1 MLVLARHIQV
11 YPKPRMKTIGA
22 SVLAEEDAMKL
33 LTCLLVLISPIM
45 LGACNTVRGFG
56 QDLSAAGRSLS
67 SAADTIMGSE
77 PAPAVTQLPVPAQGS
92 SAMPQSL
99 STVPR
104 APGEPAEPK

>member
-11 YPKPRMKTIGA
+11 HPMPRMKTIGA

-33 LTCLLVLISPIM
+33 LTCLLVLISAIM

-67 SAADTIMGSE
+67 SAADTIWAGH
-77 PAPAVTQLPVPAQGS
+77 APAVTSFRRRLRVIGHATESVDG
-92 SAMPQSL
+92 
-99 STVPR
+99 T
-104 APGEPAEPK
+104 

>member
-67 SAADTIMGSE
+67 SAADTIWTGH
-77 PAPAVTQLPVPAQGS
+77 APAVTQLPAPAQGS